1 VSVNATSS
9 PQGLRNLAVDLE
21 FSFADEGGRG
31 GLGTHARS
39 LLTLR
44 GQAVLLFR
52 LAQSASSRSRLLG
65 LLVRYLAQVITG
77 CSISTE
83 AAVGPGL
90 CLPHPTGVVIGSQC
104 RLGSY
109 VKVMQGVTV
118 GASRE
123 GSPIIGDHVYIGPGA
138 KVLGGVEVGSYASI
152 GANAVVIEDVPEHS
166 FVAGVPARVIRRSRH
181 APAADGT
188 SEVSA
193 N

>member
-1 VSVNATSS
+1 VSDKGCPS

-21 FSFADEGGRG
+21 FSFADEKGPRSRRG
-31 GLGTHARS
+31 FGDRARP

-52 LAQSASSRSRLLG
+52 LGQSASSRSGLLG
-65 LLVRYLAQVITG
+65 LLVRYLAQVLTG

-83 AAVGPGL
+83 ASIGPGL
-90 CLPHPTGVVIGSQC
+90 CLPHPTGIVIGAHS

-109 VKVMQGVTV
+109 AKVMQGVTV
-118 GASRE
+118 GASSE
-123 GSPIIGDHVYIGPGA
+123 GSPVIGDHVYIGPGA

-181 APAADGT
+181 APALDGA
-188 SEVSA
+188 E
-193 N
+193 